1 MRVFHKTFGNNYSA
15 SSHSLSQNDGNTG
28 WKGHLEVFSLTS
40 CLKWD
45 CFQHVIAS
53 AMALSGQV
61 LKTSRDGAVYHA
73 GSAFVCFCLRVVPSE
88 PPYSVGYAFR
98 FELPHPA
105 GLKTLK

>member
-1 MRVFHKTFGNNYSA
+1 MQVSHRTVGNNYSA
-15 SSHSLSQNDGNTG
+15 SSHLLSQSDGNTG
-28 WKGHLEVFSLTS
+28 WKGHLEVFSLT

-45 CFQHVIAS
+45 CLQHVIAS

-61 LKTSRDGAVYHA
+61 LKMTRNGAVYHA

-88 PPYSVGYAFR
+88 PPHSVSYAFR

-105 GLKTLK
+105 GLKTFK